1 VTDWLCC
8 GVVGYPNAL
17 LCFDLNLSSQNLWTP
32 TYSNHQQ
39 FLYDTITNLREKEM
53 NDVQIANWLNE
64 NGHKTPRGN
73 TFRNNHVHSIVKDGL
88 EITNTVIPLVDIA
101 INDTSR
107 LTAVIFLIIF
117 LLPLNGFL
125 LVKLYYNFN
134 IHFRSLDQA

>member
-1 VTDWLCC
+1 
-8 GVVGYPNAL
+8 
-17 LCFDLNLSSQNLWTP
+17 
-32 TYSNHQQ
+32 
-39 FLYDTITNLREKEM
+39 M

>member
-1 VTDWLCC
+1 VTEWFCY
-8 GVVGYPNAL
+8 GVFGYPNAL

-73 TFRNNHVHSIVKDGL
+73 TFRNNHVHSIVKKRRKRLDIL
-88 EITNTVIPLVDIA
+88 EIEPSLSISNM
-101 INDTSR
+101 
-107 LTAVIFLIIF
+107 
-117 LLPLNGFL
+117 G
-125 LVKLYYNFN
+125 VKYTESKTGLGG
-134 IHFRSLDQA
+134 